1 MPAVAL
7 LASIGWK
14 VIDRFHFGSR
24 FALSPHGLGIAAG
37 FLAGS
42 YVFTYEAR
50 KRGYPEES
58 YNSIILWALIGTI
71 IGSRLGYVFTHLS
84 EFHNPANIVK
94 IYQGGL
100 SQLGGVVGAIFVG
113 YFVVRR
119 YRLPFLE
126 GLDAAA
132 IPIPLGV
139 VIGRIGDLIIGDHL
153 GKPTS
158 WLLAFKYHGGNLS
171 GYDCSKIVLS
181 LGRPPPTNAVCTT
194 TLSGGRVQTITAFGA
209 KLTSSTGATLGQGV
223 GVHQTALYDLL
234 LTMGL
239 VLLLVLLNRKARRT
253 GVLFW
258 TYAVW
263 YGTGRIITDFLRVE
277 NRFFGLTGSQW
288 TSAIVVAFGVFTLI
302 RFALLPI
309 RVSESEPAGPGPP
322 AAGA

>member
-1 MPAVAL
+1 MAAVAL
-7 LASIGWK
+7 LASIGWE

-42 YVFTYEAR
+42 YVFTHEAR
-50 KRGYPEES
+50 KRAYPEES

-71 IGSRLGYVFTHLS
+71 VGSRLGYVFTHLP
-84 EFHNPANIVK
+84 EFHNPLNVVK

-100 SQLGGVVGAIFVG
+100 SQLGGVVGAIIASS
-113 YFVVRR
+113 FVVRR
-119 YRLPFLE
+119 YRLSLLN

-158 WLLAFKYHGGNLS
+158 WLLSFRYHGGNLS
-171 GYDCSKIVLS
+171 GYDCTSLPGTCSAVLS
-181 LGRPPPTNAVCTT
+181 GN
-194 TLSGGRVQTITAFGA
+194 RVQTITAA
-209 KLTSSTGATLGQGV
+209 KATLVSSTGETLGEGV

-234 LTMGL
+234 LTMAL
-239 VLLLVLLNRKARRT
+239 VLLLVFLNRKVRRT

-263 YGTGRIITDFLRVE
+263 YGTGRIVTDFLRVE
-277 NRFFGLTGSQW
+277 NRFLGLTGSQW
-288 TSAIVVAFGVFTLI
+288 TSAIVVAVGVFTLI
-302 RFALLPI
+302 RFALRPT
-309 RVSESEPAGPGPP
+309 RVPESEPASPGPP
-322 AAGA
+322 AAAT

>member
-1 MPAVAL
+1 MPAAAL

-71 IGSRLGYVFTHLS
+71 VGARLGYVFTHLS
-84 EFHNPANIVK
+84 EYHNPANILK

-100 SQLGGVVGAIFVG
+100 SQLGGVAGAILVC
-113 YFVVRR
+113 YFVIRR
-119 YRLPFLE
+119 YRLPFLP

-171 GYDCSKIVLS
+171 GYDCTSVPGKCTIVLS
-181 LGRPPPTNAVCTT
+181 GN
-194 TLSGGRVQTITAFGA
+194 RVETITATKA
-209 KLTSSTGATLGQGV
+209 TLVSSTGQVLGQGV

-239 VLLLVLLNRKARRT
+239 VLLLVFLNRKARRT

-277 NRFFGLTGSQW
+277 NRFLGLTGSQW
-288 TSAIVVAFGVFTLI
+288 TSAIVVAFGVFTLV
-302 RFALLPI
+302 RFALRPI
-309 RVSESEPAGPGPP
+309 RAPESEPAGPGPP
-322 AAGA
+322 AAAA